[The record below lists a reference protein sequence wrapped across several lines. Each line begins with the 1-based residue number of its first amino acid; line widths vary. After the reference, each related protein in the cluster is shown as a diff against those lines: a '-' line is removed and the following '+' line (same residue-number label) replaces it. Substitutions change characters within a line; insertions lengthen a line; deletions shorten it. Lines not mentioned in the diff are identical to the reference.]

1 MFKTFK
7 LTFICIALIWYL
19 CLFKPPT
26 IRIHTFEGFDKF
38 THIIMY
44 LGTCSVFW
52 FEYFRSPYVFTRK
65 KLAVIAVVSPIL
77 MSGIIELCQEYFTTY
92 RSGDWFDFLA
102 NSFGVLVALTG
113 ALIYRKYKNYSK

>member
-7 LTFICIALIWYL
+7 LTFICIVLIWYL

-26 IRIHTFEGFDKF
+26 LRIQTFEGFDKL
-38 THIIMY
+38 THILMY

-52 FEYFRSPYVFTRK
+52 FEYFRSQFTLSKTR
-65 KLAVIAVVSPIL
+65 LTIIAVLSPIL
-77 MSGIIELCQEYFTTY
+77 MSGIIELCQEHLTTY

-102 NSFGVLVALTG
+102 NSAGVLMALAG
-113 ALIYRKYKNYSK
+113 ALIYKKIKKVL